1 MEHLPLYIPVVFIA
15 TTILTLFFLYRS
27 SNQSLRLVTIVT
39 SWLVI
44 QAVIGLS
51 GFYIVT
57 DVTPPRFGITIGIPV
72 VAIII
77 LFLSAKGRT
86 WIDSWSLSWLTWLH
100 IVRIPV
106 ELVLFWLF
114 LQKQVPQLMTFEGRN
129 LDILSGITA
138 PLMVFM
144 GFQHQQPRKL
154 VLLIWNFICLG
165 LLFNIVVHAV
175 LSAPLPFQQLAFDQP
190 NVALLYFPYIG
201 LPAFIVPA
209 VLLSH
214 LVAIRKLILKTGQT
228 L

>member
-15 TTILTLFFLYRS
+15 TTILTLYFLYKS
-27 SNQSLRLVTIVT
+27 SQQSLRLVTILT
-39 SWLVI
+39 IWLII

-51 GFYIVT
+51 VFYTVT
-57 DVTPPRFGITIGIPV
+57 DATPPRFGIAIGIPV
-72 VAIII
+72 VAIIL
-77 LFLSAKGRT
+77 LFLSTKGRA
-86 WIDSWSLSWLTWLH
+86 WIDSWSLSWLTRLH

-138 PLMVFM
+138 PLMVFV
-144 GFQHQQPRKL
+144 GFHHRQPRKF
-154 VLLIWNFICLG
+154 VLLVWNFICLG

-190 NVALLYFPYIG
+190 NVAILYFPYVW

>member
-15 TTILTLFFLYRS
+15 TTILTLFFLYKS
-27 SNQSLRLVTIVT
+27 SNQSLRLVTIAT
-39 SWLVI
+39 IWLVI
-44 QAVIGLS
+44 QAVIGLA
-51 GFYIVT
+51 GFYTVT
-57 DVTPPRFGITIGIPV
+57 DVTPPRFGIAIGIPV
-72 VAIII
+72 LAIVV
-77 LFLSAKGRT
+77 LFLSPKGRA

-138 PLMVFM
+138 PLIALV
-144 GFQHQQPRKL
+144 GFRHRQPRKL
-154 VLLIWNFICLG
+154 ILLIWNFICLG
-165 LLFNIVVHAV
+165 LLFNIVIHAV

-190 NVALLYFPYIG
+190 NMAILYFPYVW
-201 LPAFIVPA
+201 LPAFVVPA

-214 LVAIRKLILKTGQT
+214 LVAIRRLTLKTGQA